1 MIEAFIV
8 CRQSFRDF
16 WDEMYILVLANVIWL
31 GLCLLVIPGP
41 PATAGLYYLTNRVAH
56 GRSVGLGIFFEGLRR
71 YFIKGWLWAMA
82 NVLFLA
88 VMGANFSFYGRFQG
102 FWVQFVKGLFLGAAV
117 LWLALQLY
125 TFPLLLEQEDE
136 RLRVALGNAL
146 FMALKNPG
154 FTLVLVILV
163 ASIVALSLALVL
175 PIGLLA
181 ISFIALLSNHAVLG
195 RLEAYRI
202 AREKKESKGGVTDNS

>member
-8 CRQSFRDF
+8 CRQSLRDF
-16 WDEMYILVLANVIWL
+16 WEEMYILVLSNVIWL

-56 GRSVGLGIFFEGLRR
+56 GRSVGLRTFFEGLRR

-82 NVLFLA
+82 NAFFLA

-102 FWVQFVKGLFLGAAV
+102 FWVQFVQGLFLGAAV
-117 LWLALQLY
+117 LWLTLQLY
-125 TFPLLLEQEDE
+125 TFPLLLEQEDQ
-136 RLRVALGNAL
+136 RLRVALRNAL
-146 FMALKNPG
+146 SMALKNPG

-163 ASIVALSLALVL
+163 ASIVVLSLVLVL

-181 ISFIALLSNHAVLG
+181 ISFIALLSNHAVLD
-195 RLEAYRI
+195 RLEAYRV
-202 AREKKESKGGVTDNS
+202 AREKNPKGQ